1 MAIYFF
7 SENIEMPSIDRKQ
20 IKIWVKEVGLVH
32 SKYLGEINY
41 IFTSEENILKVNQDY
56 LQHDYYT
63 DVITFDYSEGRKIS
77 GDIYISTE
85 TVKTNAQKYNQDYTT
100 ELNRVIIHGVLHL
113 IGFKDKMLEE
123 EQEMRIQ
130 ENKALI
136 LLQKS

>member
-77 GDIYISTE
+77 GDIYISTK
-85 TVKTNAQKYNQDYTT
+85 TIKTNAQKYNQDYTT